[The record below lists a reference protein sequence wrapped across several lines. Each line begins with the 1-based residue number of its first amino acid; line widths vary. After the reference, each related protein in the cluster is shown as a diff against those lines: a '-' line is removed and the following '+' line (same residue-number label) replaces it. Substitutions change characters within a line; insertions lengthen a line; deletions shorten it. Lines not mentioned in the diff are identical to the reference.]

1 MMKTVNITELKPY
14 EAQPYKVLMDESM
27 NELAESI
34 AENGLFSPVV
44 VRPHKDGGYEILS
57 GHRRVQ
63 ACTLAGI
70 RDIPIEVR
78 ELDDDNAVIFLVDS
92 NLHREN
98 ILPSE
103 KAFAYQLK
111 LEAMK
116 RQGKRT
122 DLTSS
127 QFGTKLR
134 SDDELATQSGE
145 SRNQIQRYI
154 RLTNLITPILDMVD
168 EKKIAMNAAVE
179 LSYLSAKQQAE
190 VLEAIKYEETAPLI
204 SQARRI
210 RKFAEDNKLLPE
222 VIEAI
227 LQEEKPEKMKL
238 NLDNEKVRRYF
249 PKNYSQKQMEDTIM
263 RLLESWHKRRNRD
276 IER

>member
-1 MMKTVNITELKPY
+1 MMMKTVNITELKPY

-70 RDIPIEVR
+70 RDIPIEIR
-78 ELDDDNAVIFLVDS
+78 ELDDDNAAIFLVDS

-122 DLTSS
+122 DLTSC
-127 QFGTKLR
+127 QFGEKLSVEKISQLSSESAR
-134 SDDELATQSGE
+134 S
-145 SRNQIQRYI
+145 IHRYI

-190 VLEAIKYEETAPLI
+190 VLEAIKYEETAPSI

-227 LQEEKPEKMKL
+227 LEEEKPEKMKL

>member
-1 MMKTVNITELKPY
+1 MIKTVNITELKPY

-34 AENGLFSPVV
+34 SENGLFSPVV

-63 ACTLAGI
+63 ACNLAGI
-70 RDIPIEVR
+70 EDIPIEIR
-78 ELDDDNAVIFLVDS
+78 ELNDDNAAIFLVDS

-103 KAFAYQLK
+103 KAFAYKLK

-116 RQGKRT
+116 RQGKRM
-122 DLTSS
+122 DLTSR
-127 QFGTKLR
+127 QFVGKLE
-134 SDDELATQSGE
+134 SANIIGVDVAESG
-145 SRNQIQRYI
+145 RQIQRYI
-154 RLTNLITPILDMVD
+154 RLTNLITPILDLVD
-168 EKKIAMNAAVE
+168 QKQIALNAAVE

-190 VLEAIKYEETAPLI
+190 TFKAIKYEQTAPSI
-204 SQARRI
+204 SQAKRI
-210 RKFAEDNKLLPE
+210 RKFADNNKLLPE

-227 LQEEKPEKMKL
+227 LQEEKPEKLKL
-238 NLDNEKVRRYF
+238 NFDNGKIRRYF
-249 PKNYSQKQMEDTIM
+249 PKNYSQRQMEDTIM
-263 RLLESWHKRRNRD
+263 RLLENWYKRRNKNM
-276 IER
+276 ER